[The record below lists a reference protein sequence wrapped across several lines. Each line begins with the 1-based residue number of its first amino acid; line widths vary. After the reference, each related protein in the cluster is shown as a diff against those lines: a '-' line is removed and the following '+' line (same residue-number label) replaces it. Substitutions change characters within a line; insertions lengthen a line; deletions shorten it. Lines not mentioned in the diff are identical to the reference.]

1 MDYKDTLLMPKTDF
15 SMRGN
20 LPENEKI
27 MRDNWTKLDLYNK
40 IVEKNKE
47 NKSKADEVHVSDGL
61 GELFEVSEQL
71 TEEEIE
77 KAAEE
82 AKQAVED
89 AKKQKHH

>member
-1 MDYKDTLLMPKTDF
+1 MSD
-15 SMRGN
+15 
-20 LPENEKI
+20 EN
-27 MRDNWTKLDLYNK
+27 
-40 IVEKNKE
+40 NKE

-82 AKQAVED
+82 ARQAVED